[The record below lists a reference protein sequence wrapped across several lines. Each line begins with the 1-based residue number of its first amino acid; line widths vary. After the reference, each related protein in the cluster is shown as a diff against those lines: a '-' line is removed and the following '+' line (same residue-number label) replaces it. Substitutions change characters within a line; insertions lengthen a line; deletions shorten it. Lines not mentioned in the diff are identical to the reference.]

1 MRNEELWY
9 RLAAIDFLFCRGEQ
23 CSPEWDPHFLSCS
36 VLAIF
41 GRRYRTFLSLIKIV
55 SDKFN
60 MCVNIEFT

>member
-9 RLAAIDFLFCRGEQ
+9 RLAAMNFSFCRGEH
-23 CSPEWDPHFLSCS
+23 CLPATALS
-36 VLAIF
+36 IF
-41 GRRYRTFLSLIKIV
+41 GKILF

>member
-9 RLAAIDFLFCRGEQ
+9 RLAAIDFLFCRGVVARIRPELSALFRIGDLW
-23 CSPEWDPHFLSCS
+23 SPACHRRS
-36 VLAIF
+36 VF
-41 GRRYRTFLSLIKIV
+41 GKNII